1 MGVVLQEIAIYEDLS
16 AYENLMFWGRLYDMP
31 KEELR
36 KNVIKTLEIVDL
48 VSRKDGRIRT
58 FSGGMKPS
66 LYAGASTLVLFLTHC
81 VRRAHPDESGFG
93 SQNSLSLSAA
103 VWEPEGPLIT
113 GPITLLNM
121 PVFILIAVSF

>member
-48 VSRKDGRIRT
+48 VSRKDDRIRT
-58 FSGGMKPS
+58 FSGGMKCRINIACS
-66 LYAGASTLVLFLTHC
+66 LLYRFLQTD
-81 VRRAHPDESGFG
+81 PYG
-93 SQNSLSLSAA
+93 
-103 VWEPEGPLIT
+103 
-113 GPITLLNM
+113 
-121 PVFILIAVSF
+121 

>member
-1 MGVVLQEIAIYEDLS
+1 LPIKRRLIYFVLEDVS
-16 AYENLMFWGRLYDMP
+16 
-31 KEELR
+31 KEEYFSR
-36 KNVIKTLEIVDL
+36 PVKNKLLYLVDYMRYVKIVRPQPGELEKRVRVRARANTLI
-48 VSRKDGRIRT
+48 
-58 FSGGMKPS
+58 
-66 LYAGASTLVLFLTHC
+66 LFLTHC